1 MFRVSVRVRI
11 KICSESKEL
20 GQDQDE
26 GKWFRAMPTARP
38 PPKYERGSLVK
49 LEWKSR
55 EGGASQNQRFCANP
69 NPKKIQQ
76 SRSWIVIEKLI
87 NGRARSRT
95 QATWARS
102 IPQSNP
108 PSSAKFESQS
118 RPRAIPQALF
128 LRKPS
133 SLLSAQSTRHEA
145 LFSFARKTKG
155 RARSA
160 FFFIKKAK
168 RLSWNGR
175 AAPIFF

>member
-1 MFRVSVRVRI
+1 
-11 KICSESKEL
+11 
-20 GQDQDE
+20 
-26 GKWFRAMPTARP
+26 MPTARP

-69 NPKKIQQ
+69 NPQKIQQ

-160 FFFIKKAK
+160 FFFDKKQRTREGLFFFSKKTGGAK
-168 RLSWNGR
+168 RAS
-175 AAPIFF
+175 FF